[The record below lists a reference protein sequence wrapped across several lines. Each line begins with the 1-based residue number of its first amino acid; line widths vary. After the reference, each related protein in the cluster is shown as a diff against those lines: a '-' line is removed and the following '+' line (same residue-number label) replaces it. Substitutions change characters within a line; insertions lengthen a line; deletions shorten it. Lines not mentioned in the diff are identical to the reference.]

1 MRTNCRSFAFAQDD
15 NLALSSRV
23 SGATRDMLLILER
36 LNPRSIPFGD
46 APDCLKTRPLA
57 SAQDDNL
64 TLSSRVSGATR
75 DLLFVP
81 DCLKTRSLASA
92 RDDRQG
98 QDRDPSPP
106 GTRSGGKARRQDD
119 KQRPLPSLVW
129 DAAAKRHFRLDKS
142 DATCIKYFRFHL
154 ACRMPH
160 SKIQANAPLS
170 GESSGA
176 DHVPFNADQGGP
188 RRETDDFKA
197 PRNEESQRKS
207 LRRTP
212 LRHPGGKDPPRHPP
226 CGTYAGGEHG
236 HQQDARP

>member
-23 SGATRDMLLILER
+23 SGATRDLLLYLEES
-36 LNPRSIPFGD
+36 NPRSS
-46 APDCLKTRPLA
+46 
-57 SAQDDNL
+57 SA
-64 TLSSRVSGATR
+64 
-75 DLLFVP
+75 
-81 DCLKTRSLASA
+81 
-92 RDDRQG
+92 
-98 QDRDPSPP
+98 
-106 GTRSGGKARRQDD
+106 QDD

-170 GESSGA
+170 GVSSGA